1 MLAELAAANAAF
13 QIIKQTVQ
21 NGRDI
26 MSAGK
31 SIASLVDAEEKLR
44 ARGVKKKNS
53 FWFKVGG
60 KDGAD
65 LDEFMALQ
73 ELAQKK
79 KELESLMRLYSPPG
93 TYDAWV
99 KFQVQARKDRA
110 AAEEKRQENM
120 QKLAEGLAVAA
131 FCVLGL
137 TILAV
142 VIYLAMDQRGML

>member
-44 ARGVKKKNS
+44 TKGAKKKNS

-79 KELESLMRLYSPPG
+79 KELESMMRLYSPPG

-110 AAEEKRQENM
+110 AAEEKRKENM
-120 QKLAEGLAVAA
+120 QKLLEVIAISV
-131 FCVLGL
+131 FCILGL
-137 TILAV
+137 GILGV
-142 VIYLAMDQRGML
+142 VIYLALNTRGMI